1 MACKLKFI
9 KRYKENIMEL
19 FNKSIL
25 PTAGELFAE
34 NEKVRLC
41 VIQERKREEY
51 LAVSYEHSFM
61 KSAFKDNEFTEDL
74 WNNFLSDK
82 MFVCTVFD
90 WLTGGYVGYCAIKN
104 LNKPDWEL
112 GIELKKEWCH
122 KGYGTEAVS
131 LFLKKVA
138 TLTGKRFF
146 RARVDIENVASQAMM
161 RKLGAYPNGV
171 SEFLLHGQLLEEFK
185 SENIDKIDDNIRNIA
200 CEFKMTPEDIL
211 GYVLEYRIDA
221 EKL

>member
-1 MACKLKFI
+1 
-9 KRYKENIMEL
+9 MEL
-19 FNKSIL
+19 FNKNIL
-25 PTAGELFAE
+25 PTMGELFAE

-41 VIQERKREEY
+41 VIQEREREEY

-61 KSAFKDNEFTEDL
+61 KSAFKNNEFTEDL

-104 LNKPDWEL
+104 LNKPDWKL
-112 GIELKKEWCH
+112 GIELKKKWCH

-161 RKLGAYPNGV
+161 RKLGA
-171 SEFLLHGQLLEEFK
+171 
-185 SENIDKIDDNIRNIA
+185 
-200 CEFKMTPEDIL
+200 
-211 GYVLEYRIDA
+211 
-221 EKL
+221 